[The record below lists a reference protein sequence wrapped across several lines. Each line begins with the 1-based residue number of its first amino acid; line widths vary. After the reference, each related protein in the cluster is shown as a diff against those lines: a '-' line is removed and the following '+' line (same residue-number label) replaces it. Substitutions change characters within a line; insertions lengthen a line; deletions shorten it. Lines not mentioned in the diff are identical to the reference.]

1 MSHVHIEFCVK
12 THYLGTVGVRL
23 AWSSPLLR
31 YCCCVDCIHFDQN
44 TEERT
49 WYYILPE
56 TGNWR
61 STGFEIRGIPYHWW
75 RSNGSVSFTMSF
87 GGQDVYSFI
96 PGWNEEAGILE
107 SFDQRVQLFVSSTEK
122 EERYLCCP

>member
-1 MSHVHIEFCVK
+1 MARFVFVLHGHRLCCDVAVVLIASISIRIPKSGLGSVF
-12 THYLGTVGVRL
+12 YL
-23 AWSSPLLR
+23 
-31 YCCCVDCIHFDQN
+31 
-44 TEERT
+44 
-49 WYYILPE
+49 E

-61 STGFEIRGIPYHWW
+61 STGFEIRCIPYHWW

-107 SFDQRVQLFVSSTEK
+107 SFDQRMQLFVSSTEK
-122 EERYLCCP
+122 EERYLCGP